1 MVNYDLWD
9 PNVICVTDKDNTE
22 FCWIDPERSF
32 WGDKIFDFIC
42 MQNPLSS
49 VKAKKES
56 LKIYN
61 SVTDVPV
68 EENRDT
74 EIRYA
79 FAQGLMGL
87 IMEIE
92 KYYRYTPHHFGWWR
106 NIATGAVMYKCAF
119 RVLKN
124 G

>member
-1 MVNYDLWD
+1 
-9 PNVICVTDKDNTE
+9 
-22 FCWIDPERSF
+22 
-32 WGDKIFDFIC
+32 
-42 MQNPLSS
+42 MQNPLFS

-92 KYYRYTPHHFGWWR
+92 KYYRYTHHHFGWWR